1 MWHYLFRV
9 VEKLL
14 KHGASAR
21 KQDKN
26 GYTPLHYAA
35 VSGFK
40 LSIEMVRIAFIQF
53 DLKGRNRINAQQK

>member
-1 MWHYLFRV
+1 MLKQFHQFRV

-14 KHGASAR
+14 KHGAGTG

-40 LSIEMVRIAFIQF
+40 LSIEMVRFLFPSFAIEKRE
-53 DLKGRNRINAQQK
+53 D